1 MQAMQATETQPAKET
16 PKPET
21 SEASEVSEFGNLPE
35 PHPCRP
41 KNIPLSKIVELRN
54 KNLSHNQI
62 GALLGCTGKAIQQ
75 RLKRFPELDSGAAQE
90 YKDARSDILRALQ
103 IRTLKTLSKE
113 DIEKT
118 SVRDRTILFGT
129 LYDKERLEEDKT
141 TANVTSW
148 IRVIDD
154 SPVQVIDIPQDVVD
168 VDNSE
173 IASDE

>member
-21 SEASEVSEFGNLPE
+21 SEVSEFNNLPE

-54 KNLSHNQI
+54 KGLSHSQV
-62 GALLGCTGKAIQQ
+62 GKLLGCTKEAISQ
-75 RLKRFPELDSGAAQE
+75 RLARYPEIDSGAARE
-90 YKDARSDILRALQ
+90 YKDARSEILRGLQ
-103 IRTLKTLSKE
+103 IRTLKTLSPS
-113 DIEKT
+113 DIQKA

-141 TANVTSW
+141 TANVSSW

-154 SPVQVIDIPQDVVD
+154 SPVDVIDIPQDVVD
-168 VDNSE
+168 VDNPG